1 MVKSLKTIFHWL
13 QEIRSIE
20 MRMIG
25 LDLGTDDRFI
35 LRKRESIGFDRN
47 RMRANPYIIE
57 DLSLISIRQFPKNLS
72 GIWTRNGK
80 RQSCRRQSR
89 PCTFSFVVSSFSSSF
104 EHWKEFRISVEKCS
118 LRRELSSPQVSLLLP
133 SSLPFQFCHM
143 QIMYL
148 VLSQVLK

>member
-80 RQSCRRQSR
+80 R
-89 PCTFSFVVSSFSSSF
+89 
-104 EHWKEFRISVEKCS
+104 
-118 LRRELSSPQVSLLLP
+118 
-133 SSLPFQFCHM
+133 
-143 QIMYL
+143 
-148 VLSQVLK
+148 